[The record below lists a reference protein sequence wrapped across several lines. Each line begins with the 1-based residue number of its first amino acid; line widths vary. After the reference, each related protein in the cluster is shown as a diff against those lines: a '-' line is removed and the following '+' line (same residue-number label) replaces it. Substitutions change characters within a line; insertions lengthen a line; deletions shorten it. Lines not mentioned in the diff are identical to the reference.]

1 MKVRKATIDDLQ
13 AVHRL
18 VYELAVYENE
28 PDAVTST
35 LDDYIKAFNASKINI
50 LVAEEEGDVIGM
62 ALYYWAFSTWRGPM
76 MYLEDF
82 VVNATKR
89 RSGVG
94 QLLFDAF
101 LQDSKHRGAVMV
113 KWEVLNWNELAINF
127 YKKNKAIIE
136 KQWYN
141 GKIIF

>member
-13 AVHRL
+13 AVHGL

-35 LDDYIKAFNASKINI
+35 IDDYIKAFNTSKIYI
-50 LVAEEEGDVIGM
+50 LVAEEEGTVIGM

-82 VVNATKR
+82 VVNASKR

-101 LQDSKHRGAVMV
+101 LQDSKDRGAVMV

-127 YKKNKAIIE
+127 YKKNNAIIE